1 MADSH
6 QPDVLIAAVKRRHVQ
21 AVLSNLQVAAA
32 VDHLGQADT
41 AGNNISHTEGRDMF
55 DELRPGPDVRF

>member
-6 QPDVLIAAVKRRHVQ
+6 QPDVLIAAVKRRHVE
-21 AVLSNLQVAAA
+21 AVLLNLQVAAA

-41 AGNNISHTEGRDMF
+41 AGNNISHAG
-55 DELRPGPDVRF
+55 GYV